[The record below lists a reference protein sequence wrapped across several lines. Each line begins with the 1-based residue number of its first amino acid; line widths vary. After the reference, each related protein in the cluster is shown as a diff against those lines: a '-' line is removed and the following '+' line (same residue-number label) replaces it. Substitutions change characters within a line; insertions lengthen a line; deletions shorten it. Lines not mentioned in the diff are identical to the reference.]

1 MAGPPISTHAYLGM
15 YCTFLPTFLRYLSSY
30 LTWTGSSRSH
40 ILEGLLFLR
49 PFATS
54 FYLCL
59 TFVTGYGTCI
69 STTIPPHL
77 PIERNPRGQN
87 RRSTLFASGQGHMA
101 WPCRRSDNKP
111 TW

>member
-49 PFATS
+49 SFATS

-59 TFVTGYGTCI
+59 TFV
-69 STTIPPHL
+69 
-77 PIERNPRGQN
+77 
-87 RRSTLFASGQGHMA
+87 
-101 WPCRRSDNKP
+101 
-111 TW
+111 